1 MENGLNQIAFFR
13 TYAEI
18 FKSLDADQTKELLDA
33 LIDYAFYDI
42 EPEFENVLIKTTFL
56 GMKNGIDVSKKRA
69 GNNNAKKV
77 EEEKEETEENVVVER
92 KNESFSEKKPVVSEE
107 KPVVS
112 QKKTNA
118 LLEEEREEV
127 EEEKE
132 IEDEVLIKKE
142 NVKEKKPT
150 PKKLHFGLF
159 KNVLLTE
166 QEHKNLFID
175 YGDKKAIDYIE
186 RLSGYIASTGKR
198 YKSHYAT
205 IQNWARKDGIERWSK
220 LNNIDLN
227 Y

>member
-18 FKSLDADQTKELLDA
+18 FKSLDVDQTKELLDA

-69 GNNNAKKV
+69 GNNNAKKEV
-77 EEEKEETEENVVVER
+77 EEKEETEENVVVER
-92 KNESFSEKKPVVSEE
+92 KNESFSEKKPVVSKE

-118 LLEEEREEV
+118 LLEEEEEREV

-132 IEDEVLIKKE
+132 IEDEVLKKE
-142 NVKEKKPT
+142 NVKKKPA

-166 QEHKNLFID
+166 QEHKNLLID
-175 YGDKKAIDYIE
+175 YGDKKAVDYIE

-205 IQNWARKDGIERWSK
+205 IQNWARKDGVERWSK
-220 LNNIDLN
+220 LNNIDLT